1 MTKEAE
7 EKMFT
12 HFAPA
17 ERVNAAALEEA
28 RAAYRSDET
37 AFAMLEGM
45 PDPAI
50 VLDLHRQVVTA
61 NRQATALLGRDEDSS
76 LVGLRAGEMVGCVHA
91 AEEAGGCGTAEACRQ
106 CGAVLAIL
114 ETMQTGQTSRKECR
128 ISLSGDLD
136 GGALDLC
143 VVTTPL
149 QLGDQRYVVTALR
162 DISAERR
169 RRVLERVFFHDV
181 MNTAG
186 GLQGLAELLADEE
199 DPEVVVEYLADVRRL
214 SSQIVEEIQAQRLLM
229 AAETGE
235 LEADLRQVELADL
248 LQDVVAAYRHHPVAE
263 GRRIALA
270 VAEGELRTDPTLLKR
285 VLGNLLK
292 NALEA
297 TPSGGEVSL
306 SVERNGSSIC
316 FKVHNPTVM
325 PEAVQRQIFKRSFST
340 KGGTGRGI
348 GTHSVRLFTE
358 RHLGGRVTFVSN
370 EAQGTTFEVK
380 LPV

>member
-1 MTKEAE
+1 MTNKAE
-7 EKMFT
+7 EGMFT

-17 ERVNAAALEEA
+17 ERVNAAALEGA
-28 RAAYRSDET
+28 RTRYRSDET
-37 AFAMLEGM
+37 AFSMLEGM
-45 PDPAI
+45 PDPAL
-50 VLDLHRQVVTA
+50 VLDAHRQVVTA
-61 NRQATALLGRDEDSS
+61 NHRAAALLSAVDDEA
-76 LVGLRAGEMVGCVHA
+76 LVGLRPGEMVGCVHST
-91 AEEAGGCGTAEACRQ
+91 EEPGGCGTAEACRQ

-114 ETMQTGQTSRKECR
+114 ETLRTGQPASQECR
-128 ISLSGDLD
+128 IALSGELD
-136 GGALDLC
+136 GGALDLR

-199 DPEVVVEYLADVRRL
+199 DPEAVVEYLADVRRL

-229 AAETGE
+229 AAENGE
-235 LEADLRQVELADL
+235 LEADLREVDLADL

-263 GRRIALA
+263 GRRVALA
-270 VAEGELRTDPTLLKR
+270 PAEGELRTDPTLLKR

-297 TPSGGEVSL
+297 TPTGGEVSL
-306 SVERNGSSIC
+306 SVQRNGASIG
-316 FKVHNPTVM
+316 FRVHNPTVM
-325 PEAVQRQIFKRSFST
+325 PETVQRQIFKRSFST
-340 KGGTGRGI
+340 KGGSGRGI

-358 RHLGGRVTFVSN
+358 RHLGGRVTFASD
-370 EAQGTTFEVK
+370 EAQGTIFEVK